1 MELPRLIAHI
11 NLVTDEDFELMP
23 MLGFI
28 NDAINKINIETSAIF
43 PEIDTT
49 LPLALY
55 AQEEYTAF
63 PDKWINTLIIPFA
76 AGRIKENDSSQFE
89 YIDWYRQFD
98 LNLERFK
105 RDYKIPDEYKD
116 ADSNDGR
123 YEDSFDFNPYNPM
136 RGW

>member
-1 MELPRLIAHI
+1 MEFPRLMNHI

-28 NDAINKINIETSAIF
+28 NDAIQKINIEVGAIF
-43 PEIDTT
+43 PEIDET
-49 LPLALY
+49 LPVKLY
-55 AQEEYTAF
+55 EQEEYTAF
-63 PDKWINTLIIPFA
+63 PDKWIRMLIVPFA

-105 RDYKIPDEYKD
+105 KDYKIPEEFLDPD
-116 ADSNDGR
+116 ANHGR
-123 YEDSFDFNPYNPM
+123 YVDDYTHNPYNPM
-136 RGW
+136 KGW